1 MRIVI
6 VGAGGRLGAA
16 LAREYASQFDVRRFR
31 HADLNLADSH
41 AIRELLSPLDFEL
54 LINCAALTNVD
65 YCESHREE
73 AVSIN
78 AEGPGVLAELCNEK
92 KAKLIHIST
101 DYVFDGKKHIPYRE
115 EDEAVPLSVYG
126 QSKREGEIRVLAVSD
141 RHLVARLSWVF
152 GPDRPSFVDQVIQRA
167 RETADVAAIADKFSA
182 PTYTLDVALWLRAA
196 WENDVT
202 GLLHLANGGECS
214 WQEYAQY
221 AIDRCH
227 QNGLGLKAKKVRG
240 LAMADMKSFI
250 AQRPVYSV
258 LSSAKFTHGTGISPR
273 NWQEAVA
280 EYIAV
285 YLAKK

>member
-16 LAREYASQFDVRRFR
+16 VAREYASDFDVRGFR
-31 HADLNLADSH
+31 HVDLNLTDSNE
-41 AIRELLSPLDFEL
+41 IRELLSPLEFEL

-73 AVSIN
+73 AVSTN
-78 AEGPGVLAELCNEK
+78 AEGPSVLAELCNEK
-92 KAKLIHIST
+92 NAKLIHIST
-101 DYVFDGKKHIPYRE
+101 DYVFDGKKRTPYSE
-115 EDEAVPLSVYG
+115 DDEAIPLSSYG
-126 QSKREGEIRVLAVSD
+126 QSKREGELRVLAASE

-152 GPDRPSFVDQVIQRA
+152 GPDRPSFIDQVIQRA
-167 RETADVAAIADKFSA
+167 RQSADVAAIGDKFSA
-182 PTYTLDVALWLRAA
+182 PTYTLDVARWLRAA
-196 WENDVT
+196 WENDLT

-221 AIDRCH
+221 AIDCCH
-227 QNGLGLKAKKVRG
+227 KNRLALMATTVRG

-250 AQRPVYSV
+250 AKRPPYTV
-258 LSSAKFTHGTGISPR
+258 LSTAKFTSGAGMSPR
-273 NWQEAVA
+273 NWREAVA
-280 EYIAV
+280 EYIER